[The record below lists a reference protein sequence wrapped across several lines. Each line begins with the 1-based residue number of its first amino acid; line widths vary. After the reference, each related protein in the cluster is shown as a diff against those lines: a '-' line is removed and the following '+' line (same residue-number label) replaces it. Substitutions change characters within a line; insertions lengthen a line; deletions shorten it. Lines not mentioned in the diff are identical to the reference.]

1 MRWMHAGRVA
11 AALALGAAL
20 VAAPALAQGRKGGG
34 MGMGMGSP
42 RHDTATEATVTGT
55 VEEVQT
61 QQGRMR
67 GTGLHLAV
75 KTATGVLDVHVGPTR
90 WLADQK
96 FEFAKGDAL
105 EIVGSKVTVDG
116 NEAFLAR
123 QIKKG
128 EQTLTLRNEKGMP
141 KWSRRGAGTD

>member
-1 MRWMHAGRVA
+1 MRWKQAVRVA

-20 VAAPALAQGRKGGG
+20 VAAPALAQGRKGG

-42 RHDTATEATVTGT
+42 RYDTATEATVTGI
-55 VEEVQT
+55 VEEVQSH
-61 QQGRMR
+61 QGRMR

-75 KTATGVLDVHVGPTR
+75 KTETGVLDVHVGPTR

-116 NEAFLAR
+116 KEAFLAR

-128 EQTLTLRNEKGMP
+128 EQTMTLRNDKGIP
-141 KWSRRGAGTD
+141 KWSGRGAGTN